1 MYLRNLGEVT
11 LSAPH
16 PSQTH
21 LTCSPEKVDKSYV
34 EAPAL
39 PSDTPAPPKS
49 EKEGMEDFLDDL
61 LG

>member
-1 MYLRNLGEVT
+1 MIGNV
-11 LSAPH
+11 H
-16 PSQTH
+16 
-21 LTCSPEKVDKSYV
+21 KSYA

-39 PSDTPAPPKS
+39 PTDVVKPKD